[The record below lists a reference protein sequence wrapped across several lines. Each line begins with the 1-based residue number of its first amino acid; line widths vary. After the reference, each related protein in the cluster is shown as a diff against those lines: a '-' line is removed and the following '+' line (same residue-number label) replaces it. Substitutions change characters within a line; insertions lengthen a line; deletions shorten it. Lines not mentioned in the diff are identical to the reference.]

1 MMTGQDKSP
10 GPMGPRRWRSIRNW
24 PFAAKFAMAPILAL
38 LGIGLILG
46 IAVQAL
52 TASNQIMS
60 EIITRGLKGSVMVS
74 DIGSDFKTA
83 ETRLYRFMTATAAG
97 EPGVDPA
104 EIEEVAGDIGQVQN
118 RLAALAKTPDGE
130 AVAVQLEQV
139 AVELQSYRDAL
150 AVVSAMLEIDFAS
163 AASLLTPF
171 GALGDRVSQTV
182 EELVAS
188 SVGNADANAAMAQD
202 NAASTL
208 RNLIMISLLIGL
220 LLLGASFV
228 VGREVVKGTRTIAA
242 ATVRVADGDQSLDIG
257 ALARGDELGG
267 IATALETFR
276 AAQSETERLRAEQEA
291 NRQKAEEQA
300 AAAREAE
307 ARREAE
313 DREKEQKRQQQ
324 AASERNSLASHFD
337 ETVSNLMRGLEDQA
351 RKVEES
357 AKGMKN
363 RASDNHSWS
372 RELSGS
378 SKAVLD
384 NIQVISAAAEE
395 MRASVEEISQQVHHS
410 SRNVTEAVSATDEAS
425 ATVKTLEDSVHQIG
439 QIVTLINDIA
449 DQTNLLALNAT
460 IEAAR
465 AGEAGRGFAVVASE
479 VKNLAAQ
486 TAKATN
492 DIGERINQVQ
502 SLTHNVV
509 QRMVMSKDMIGK
521 AEESASAIAS
531 AVEEQAA
538 ATQEIA
544 RTVELAASETDR
556 FSEKV
561 AQMTKAASENGAAS
575 EELLVVITN
584 LGHDFKTLGGAADNF
599 VKQIR
604 A

>member
-1 MMTGQDKSP
+1 
-10 GPMGPRRWRSIRNW
+10 
-24 PFAAKFAMAPILAL
+24 
-38 LGIGLILG
+38 
-46 IAVQAL
+46 
-52 TASNQIMS
+52 
-60 EIITRGLKGSVMVS
+60 
-74 DIGSDFKTA
+74 
-83 ETRLYRFMTATAAG
+83 
-97 EPGVDPA
+97 
-104 EIEEVAGDIGQVQN
+104 
-118 RLAALAKTPDGE
+118 
-130 AVAVQLEQV
+130 
-139 AVELQSYRDAL
+139 
-150 AVVSAMLEIDFAS
+150 
-163 AASLLTPF
+163 
-171 GALGDRVSQTV
+171 
-182 EELVAS
+182 
-188 SVGNADANAAMAQD
+188 
-202 NAASTL
+202 
-208 RNLIMISLLIGL
+208 
-220 LLLGASFV
+220 
-228 VGREVVKGTRTIAA
+228 
-242 ATVRVADGDQSLDIG
+242 
-257 ALARGDELGG
+257 
-267 IATALETFR
+267 
-276 AAQSETERLRAEQEA
+276 
-291 NRQKAEEQA
+291 
-300 AAAREAE
+300 
-307 ARREAE
+307 
-313 DREKEQKRQQQ
+313 
-324 AASERNSLASHFD
+324 
-337 ETVSNLMRGLEDQA
+337 
-351 RKVEES
+351 
-357 AKGMKN
+357 
-363 RASDNHSWS
+363 
-372 RELSGS
+372 
-378 SKAVLD
+378 
-384 NIQVISAAAEE
+384 
-395 MRASVEEISQQVHHS
+395 
-410 SRNVTEAVSATDEAS
+410 VTEAVSATDEAS